1 HKVGL
6 DGQGDK
12 RLTDPAYL
20 HAVDI
25 APDGKH
31 FVDTFQTHDK
41 APNSRLCDA
50 DGKVLAELAQ
60 SDTSK
65 FDMLGLKRAEIFTFK
80 AADGATDLYG
90 ILHFPSNFDPAKKY
104 PLLISVYAGPHTNG
118 AAENFAYPL
127 PEFIPGRGASPALLT
142 EYGFLVARL
151 DSRSAAGRGKK
162 FIAASYLQ
170 L

>member
-1 HKVGL
+1 
-6 DGQGDK
+6 
-12 RLTDPAYL
+12 
-20 HAVDI
+20 
-25 APDGKH
+25 
-31 FVDTFQTHDK
+31 
-41 APNSRLCDA
+41 
-50 DGKVLAELAQ
+50 
-60 SDTSK
+60 
-65 FDMLGLKRAEIFTFK
+65 
-80 AADGATDLYG
+80 DLYG

-162 FIAASYLQ
+162 VIDAIYLKLGMTEVDDQAAGVKYLGQRPYVDKNCVGIFGGSYGGFASILCLLRHPDVFQ
-170 L
+170 AACASSPVTDYR